1 MTILTAVIGVILLVL
16 TLLSAAVN
24 LSLRHFSRFRLAELL
39 KSRDQED
46 RFDRLI
52 EDRPMLVLTTATM
65 RMACNLGIVLI
76 IVRAFEHQFRGAA
89 PGTLAT
95 TYALTF
101 FISAALIMVFSVAIP
116 NAWARYGAE
125 SLIAPCIPTMHA
137 LRIALSPVVS
147 SLHLFDP
154 LVRRLLGAPKESAAN
169 GADLLEREILDMV
182 SEGERHGAVDEE
194 EKEMIESVIEMRDR
208 QVGSIMTPRTEI
220 VGIEVSIPYD
230 EVRRIVVDEGHS
242 RLPVFEETID
252 NILGVLYVK
261 DLIRIVRAE
270 DFKVRELM
278 RKVPFVPET
287 KSLRDL
293 LHEFQ
298 EQNVHFA
305 VVLDEYGGTAGIIT
319 IEDILEE
326 LVGEITDEYE
336 VPEPEPIQRIDER
349 VAEVDARVNV
359 HELNDEMDL
368 NLPEEEDYDTVGGFV
383 FSHLGRIPEAGFEFE
398 HNGVRITIL
407 EAEERRII
415 RLRVER
421 ITAPSE
427 TANAES

>member
-1 MTILTAVIGVILLVL
+1 MTLFTAVTGAILLVL

-52 EDRPMLVLTTATM
+52 EDRPMLILATATA

-76 IVRAFEHQFRGAA
+76 IVDLLEPRLRVAGAHDVA
-89 PGTLAT
+89 GL
-95 TYALTF
+95 YALIF
-101 FISAALIMVFSVAIP
+101 VFSAALILVFSVAIP

-125 SLIAPCIPTMHA
+125 SLIAPCIPALHA
-137 LRIALSPVVS
+137 LRITLTPIV
-147 SLHLFDP
+147 LFLQLFDG

-194 EKEMIESVIEMRDR
+194 EKEMIESVIELRDR
-208 QVGSIMTPRTEI
+208 QVVSIMTPRTEI
-220 VGIEVSIPYD
+220 VGIEASSTYD
-230 EVRRIVVDEGHS
+230 DVRKTVIEEGHS

-261 DLIRIVRAE
+261 DLIRIDRPE
-270 DFKVRELM
+270 SLSVRELM
-278 RKVPFVPET
+278 RKVPFIPET
-287 KSLRDL
+287 KFLRDL
-293 LHEFQ
+293 LHDFQ

-336 VPEPEPIQRIDER
+336 QPEPEPIQLIDEHS
-349 VAEVDARVNV
+349 ADVDARVNV
-359 HELNDEMDL
+359 HELNDALDL
-368 NLPEEEDYDTVGGFV
+368 KLPEEEDYDTVGGFV
-383 FSHLGRIPEAGFEFE
+383 FSHLGRIPEAGDSFE
-398 HNGVRITIL
+398 HDGVRITIL
-407 EAEERRII
+407 EAEERRVV
-415 RLRVER
+415 RVRVER
-421 ITAPSE
+421 LAAPSE
-427 TANAES
+427 TANAEA